1 MNPAANQAA
10 SDRADFTPSEPAVMA
25 RSLGWLF
32 IAGATIGLIS
42 LFLPRAP
49 HTNVGALAVN
59 IAFAYLGGVIV
70 LVVFR
75 RMPAWTFHVALLVGA
90 ALITRAV
97 YYSGQGVSYYGIW
110 YLWAALFGFSF
121 FRRGHATVH
130 VALVG
135 VAYAVVLAARHEPVA
150 QARWVTTIA
159 SLLIAGVFID
169 ALVRRIRRQHQR
181 AAHDAEN
188 LAAVVDAM
196 QRIFRQPTADA
207 TRADLCGTAS
217 RVALADSAVLWEPRA
232 NVEDVLVPVAAAG
245 QNIVAREI
253 VLGDPPTGAAR
264 AYVSGKP
271 CFAPLAD
278 RHGPELDT
286 EQRES
291 VYCALWQPL
300 LQDQTTVAVLALY
313 WLTPVAA
320 PEENVRAAIVLL
332 AAQAA
337 IAIERVDLLARLE
350 RIAHTDE
357 LTGLPNRRA
366 WREELPR
373 EMARAKREH
382 WPLCVAMLD
391 IDGLKKINDTRGHH
405 AGDQLLKQNAAAWS
419 SALRSVDL
427 LARYGGDE
435 FAAVLTG
442 CRLDD
447 AQKLV
452 DRFVEATPEDHS
464 VSVGI
469 AEWDG
474 SQDVH
479 ALMAE
484 ADARLYTAKHARAK
498 LVVPAS

>member
-1 MNPAANQAA
+1 
-10 SDRADFTPSEPAVMA
+10 MA
-25 RSLGWLF
+25 RGLGWLF

-49 HTNVGALAVN
+49 QTNVGALAVN
-59 IAFAYLGGVIV
+59 IGLAYLGGVIV

-75 RMPAWTFHVALLVGA
+75 RMPAWTFHLALLAGT

-97 YYSGQGVSYYGIW
+97 YYSGQGISYYGIW
-110 YLWAALFGFSF
+110 YLWAALFGFSY
-121 FRRGHATVH
+121 FRRSQATLH
-130 VALVG
+130 VAVVG
-135 VAYAVVLAARHEPVA
+135 VAYAVVLAVRHESIA

-169 ALVRRIRRQHQR
+169 ALVRRVRRQRQQ
-181 AAHDAEN
+181 AADDAEN
-188 LAAVVDAM
+188 LSAVVDAM
-196 QRIFRQPTADA
+196 HRIFQQPSADA
-207 TRADLCGTAS
+207 TRLDLCSTAS
-217 RVALADSAVLWEPRA
+217 RVARADSAVLWEPRA
-232 NVEDVLVPVAAAG
+232 NDTALVPAAVAGEKIIA
-245 QNIVAREI
+245 EE
-253 VLGDPPTGAAR
+253 LLLTDPLAGAAQ
-264 AYVSGKP
+264 AYVTGQP
-271 CFAPLAD
+271 NFACLPD
-278 RHGPELDT
+278 QHGCELDPG
-286 EQRES
+286 ERGR
-291 VYCALWQPL
+291 VRCALWQPVL
-300 LQDQTTVAVLALY
+300 RDQATVAVLALY

-320 PEENVRAAIVLL
+320 PKQNVRATIVLL

-357 LTGLPNRRA
+357 LTGLLNRRA
-366 WREELPR
+366 WREALPR
-373 EMARAKREH
+373 EMARAKREQ

-391 IDGLKKINDTRGHH
+391 IDGLKKLNDTHGHH

-419 SALRSVDL
+419 SALRPVDL

-452 DRFVEATPEDHS
+452 DRLVDATPEDQS
-464 VSVGI
+464 FSVGI

-474 SQDVH
+474 TQDVH

-484 ADARLYTAKHARAK
+484 ADARLYAAKAARAK
-498 LVVPAS
+498 LVITASRSQAAG